1 MVKLMPY
8 QYARQA
14 QRQLLQQ
21 QQNVHAPAPMR
32 CPYPPRPSGVQH
44 STRQIGAYY
53 ETLAARFLRTQQ
65 HDILARQLHYPQG
78 EIDVLAFSAPFLVV
92 VEVRYR
98 QRADYG
104 GVHYSLS
111 PAKTRRLQRLAQRAW
126 QDYAP
131 LLTVEGCG
139 DLWLRIDVI
148 LFDRQH
154 LHWLPGAIAYE

>member
-21 QQNVHAPAPMR
+21 QQPVHAPAPMR
-32 CPYPPRPSGVQH
+32 CPYPPRPSGAQH
-44 STRQIGAYY
+44 NTRQIGTYY

-78 EIDVLAFSAPFLVV
+78 EIDVLAFSSPFLVV

-104 GVHYSLS
+104 GVSYSLRA
-111 PAKTRRLQRLAQRAW
+111 AKTRRLQRLAQRAW

-131 LLTVEGCG
+131 LFTVKVCG
-139 DLWLRIDVI
+139 VFLLRIDVI
-148 LFDRQH
+148 FFY
-154 LHWLPGAIAYE
+154 LHDF